1 MIKTRPKINPLSHQ
15 EANLRI
21 PHQKRSNRAKAINK
35 PRAPY
40 LSPRKPSPKIA
51 RKLYEIAP
59 HTHLEISIRGAR
71 SRSEQEQKKTR
82 SSLAAIDRSMDRMVF
97 AGFLEIFGEGDL
109 VLGRG
114 GERDLPLSW
123 RFGSFLGFWG
133 DGILSSGGGGGIYSF
148 LFPGV
153 TCTTRVSLPATWG
166 PPHQTRH
173 IFTVDLDW
181 TVRIDATSPETLVT
195 AHLTIFSAYIYT
207 LLWNTQP

>member
-71 SRSEQEQKKTR
+71 SRSEQEQKKKPEAVLRR
-82 SSLAAIDRSMDRMVF
+82 SIDGWIGWFSLDF
-97 AGFLEIFGEGDL
+97 
-109 VLGRG
+109 
-114 GERDLPLSW
+114 W
-123 RFGSFLGFWG
+123 RFSERGIWFWG
-133 DGILSSGGGGGIYSF
+133 EEENETFRFPGVSGAFWAFWDGILSSGWGGGIYSF

-207 LLWNTQP
+207 LL

>member
-40 LSPRKPSPKIA
+40 LSPRKPRPKIA

-71 SRSEQEQKKTR
+71 SRSEQEQKKNPKQ
-82 SSLAAIDRSMDRMVF
+82 SCGDRSIDGSD
-97 AGFLEIFGEGDL
+97 GFRWIFGDFR
-109 VLGRG
+109 RG
-114 GERDLPLSW
+114 GFGFGERRRTRPSAFLAFREL
-123 RFGSFLGFWG
+123 FGLLEVTGSCRV
-133 DGILSSGGGGGIYSF
+133 GGGGGCGIYSF

-207 LLWNTQP
+207 LL

>member
-123 RFGSFLGFWG
+123 RFGSFLGFLGRDPVEWV
-133 DGILSSGGGGGIYSF
+133 GG
-148 LFPGV
+148 
-153 TCTTRVSLPATWG
+153 R
-166 PPHQTRH
+166 
-173 IFTVDLDW
+173 DL
-181 TVRIDATSPETLVT
+181 
-195 AHLTIFSAYIYT
+195 
-207 LLWNTQP
+207 